1 MTIDQFRQNL
11 FQTSSTSFEEKALW
25 LFRHQAAFNPLYKDF
40 VTYLGINPETVD
52 SVSNIPF
59 LPIELF
65 KNHEIKT
72 GTWTTEAKFT
82 SSGTTGNNT
91 STHHIKSLDFYLKN
105 TATIFS
111 HFYAAPE
118 EYVVLALLPSY
129 LERSGSGL
137 IAMVNH
143 FIDLS
148 NNAESGFYLYNHEA
162 LASKLASIQSKK
174 VILFGVTFALLDF
187 AEKHPIDFPELLL
200 FETGGMKGRK
210 EEMTRSEVHHQ
221 LKQGFNVPHIQ
232 SEYGMTELQSQAYS
246 RANGLFETPPWMKI
260 LIRETD
266 DPLTLSRLEKTG
278 GINVIDLANCDTCAF
293 IATEDLGRLYS
304 DGSFEIL
311 GRIDHSDARGCNLLV
326 V

>member
-25 LFRHQAAFNPLYKDF
+25 LFRHQSAFNPLYRDF
-40 VTYLGINPETVD
+40 VTYLGINPQEIN
-52 SVSNIPF
+52 SVSKIPF
-59 LPIELF
+59 LPIGLF

-72 GTWTTEAKFT
+72 GTWTAEAKFT

-91 STHHIKSLDFYLKN
+91 STHQIKSLDFYLKN
-105 TATIFS
+105 TVTIFS

-148 NNAESGFYLYNHEA
+148 NNAESGFYLYNHEE
-162 LASKLASIQSKK
+162 LATKLTSLRGKK

-187 AEKHPIDFPELLL
+187 ARKPPDRLPRITPI
-200 FETGGMKGRK
+200 
-210 EEMTRSEVHHQ
+210 
-221 LKQGFNVPHIQ
+221 
-232 SEYGMTELQSQAYS
+232 
-246 RANGLFETPPWMKI
+246 
-260 LIRETD
+260 
-266 DPLTLSRLEKTG
+266 
-278 GINVIDLANCDTCAF
+278 
-293 IATEDLGRLYS
+293 
-304 DGSFEIL
+304 
-311 GRIDHSDARGCNLLV
+311 
-326 V
+326 